1 MSLLYD
7 GDKSYKFEVGRN
19 LLDIIQSN
27 NLGMESPCGGK
38 GLCGKCKVKVLSGNI
53 NHLTNEEFK
62 FLSRDEIDNKVR
74 LGCLVYPQGDIH
86 IEFLDKKNT
95 NHKILSDGYMPNFE
109 KKSTT

>member
-38 GLCGKCKVKVLSGNI
+38 GICGKCKVKVLSGDI
-53 NHLTNEEFK
+53 NPLTNEELK
-62 FLSRDEIDNKVR
+62 FLSRDEIENKVR
-74 LGCLVYPQGDIH
+74 LSCLVYPEGDIC
-86 IEFLDKKNT
+86 IEFLDKK
-95 NHKILSDGYMPNFE
+95 I
-109 KKSTT
+109 